1 MINISEELKRRAFV
15 IWLRT
20 GKMPSIQNNRPIEH
34 KFNPWHDPENG
45 RFTFAGTG
53 RYYGP
58 VNDGGSFGGG
68 GASGTW
74 TRPEPTHRPAP
85 PQKLPTLGEHL
96 DRPVKRPLSPAQPV
110 RAPAPSAPL
119 RTEVRNGYT
128 YEIDSRDRTVRVS
141 GALTVAAQPT
151 RSRTTQ
157 ARAGGQR
164 RTPVQRRWRTLYS
177 RAVQWPHRRI
187 QSFRAGCQFQSRPLS
202 GTGGSVGESQAS
214 REESHGEDRA
224 LLYSVVH
231 PSIDDRRMVQ
241 DRRP

>member
-1 MINISEELKRRAFV
+1 
-15 IWLRT
+15 
-20 GKMPSIQNNRPIEH
+20 MPSIQNNRPIEH

-157 ARAGGQR
+157 ARAGSGER
-164 RTPVQRRWRTLYS
+164 RSSDDGGHYIAARFNGPTDAFNHFAQDANFNRGRYRALEDQWARAKRAGKKVTVKIVPYYTRSSIRPSTIDVWFKIDGHEKSLKFPNEPAEKS
-177 RAVQWPHRRI
+177 RAK
-187 QSFRAGCQFQSRPLS
+187 
-202 GTGGSVGESQAS
+202 
-214 REESHGEDRA
+214 
-224 LLYSVVH
+224 
-231 PSIDDRRMVQ
+231 
-241 DRRP
+241 